1 MALGS
6 VESRTRQRRDRDKTS
21 GASASSGDE
30 KARGENAHSEEEGNE
45 EACNEKARSEEAR
58 GEDALDEE
66 ERGEEEYFEK
76 AKEMTEKLLINGDTL
91 TVDEAYGVA
100 ADRIRVGLAPKARE
114 RMLRTRAVVDDIVRR
129 NEVVYGVTTGF
140 GKLSEVA
147 IPPDKLAQLQVNV
160 VRSHTSG
167 VGDRLPEREVRAMM
181 LLRANVIAKGY
192 SGARPELVDL
202 ILQMLNA
209 DVYPPVPE
217 QGSVGA
223 SGDLAPL
230 AHLALS
236 LIGEGTLIKADR
248 EDAAAKI
255 LREIG
260 AEPIVLGPK
269 EGITLIN
276 GTQTHTAVA
285 LIALV
290 NARSLWRTA
299 HVAGAMSLEA
309 LLGTPVAFD
318 ERIHD
323 ARGQRG
329 QSRSA
334 ALLRDLLADSE
345 LRESHRHGDP
355 RVQDP
360 YALRCM
366 PQVHGPVLDALDF
379 VDEAVSAELNA
390 ATDNPLV
397 FENGETLSGGNFHG
411 LRVAM
416 ALDFL
421 AIVLTHMATMAERRI
436 DRLVH
441 PDLNQ
446 GLPPF
451 LCPEAGLNSGFMMA
465 QVTAASLASE
475 CKVLSHPASVDTI
488 PTDGSKEDVVPMAMG
503 AAWKARRV
511 LRNLENILAI
521 ELMCA
526 AQGIDYRA
534 PLRPG
539 RGVRSAHERVR
550 AIVPRLEGDRVLSG
564 DIAALRSAISE
575 MQFAD
580 IGTVT

>member
-1 MALGS
+1 MGS
-6 VESRTRQRRDRDKTS
+6 RR
-21 GASASSGDE
+21 
-30 KARGENAHSEEEGNE
+30 
-45 EACNEKARSEEAR
+45 EAPHQVTA
-58 GEDALDEE
+58 
-66 ERGEEEYFEK
+66 
-76 AKEMTEKLLINGDTL
+76 TLLIDGETL
-91 TVDEAYGVA
+91 TIDKAYAVA
-100 ADRIRVGLAPKARE
+100 VHRLRVELAPAARQ
-114 RMLRTRAVVDDIVRR
+114 RMLRTRAVVDDIVERNAVAYRR
-129 NEVVYGVTTGF
+129 TTGF

-147 IPPDKLAQLQVNV
+147 IPPGKLAELQVNL
-160 VRSHTSG
+160 VRSHAAG
-167 VGDRLPEREVRAMM
+167 VGDRLPEAEVRAMM
-181 LLRANVIAKGY
+181 VLRANVIAKGY
-192 SGARPELVDL
+192 SGARPELVDVL
-202 ILQMLNA
+202 LQMLNA
-209 DVYPPVPE
+209 DVFPPIPE

-230 AHLALS
+230 AHLALAM
-236 LIGEGTLIKADR
+236 IGEGTLIKGDR
-248 EDAAAKI
+248 EIEAAAM
-255 LREIG
+255 LAEIG
-260 AEPIVLGPK
+260 ANPVTLGPK

-276 GTQTHTAVA
+276 GTQAHTGVA

-290 NARSLWRTA
+290 RARALWRTA

-318 ERIHD
+318 ERIHE

-329 QSRSA
+329 QARSA

-366 PQVHGPVLDALDF
+366 PQVHGPVLDALDWI
-379 VDEAVSAELNA
+379 DNAVSRELNA

-411 LRVAM
+411 LTVAM

-421 AIVLTHMATMAERRI
+421 AIVLTHLATMAERRI

-441 PDLNQ
+441 PALNQ

-451 LCPEAGLNSGFMMA
+451 LTTDAGVCSGFMMA
-465 QVTAASLASE
+465 QVTAAALASE

-503 AAWKARRV
+503 AAWKLARVVHNVQHV
-511 LRNLENILAI
+511 LAV

-526 AQGIDYRA
+526 AQGVEYRR
-534 PLRPG
+534 PLRAARSVEEAIG
-539 RGVRSAHERVR
+539 IVRELVSPLA
-550 AIVPRLEGDRVLSG
+550 ADRVLAP
-564 DIAALRSAISE
+564 DISSLAASVAAGRFTDVA
-575 MQFAD
+575 MA
-580 IGTVT
+580 TA

>member
-1 MALGS
+1 M
-6 VESRTRQRRDRDKTS
+6 TPP
-21 GASASSGDE
+21 
-30 KARGENAHSEEEGNE
+30 SE
-45 EACNEKARSEEAR
+45 R
-58 GEDALDEE
+58 
-66 ERGEEEYFEK
+66 
-76 AKEMTEKLLINGDTL
+76 LLIDGDTL
-91 TVDEAYGVA
+91 SVDEAYAVA
-100 ADRIRVGLAPKARE
+100 VDRLRVELNPKARE
-114 RMLRTRAVVDDIVRR
+114 RMLRTRAVVDDIVAR
-129 NEVVYGVTTGF
+129 NQVVYGVTTGF

-147 IPPDKLAQLQVNV
+147 IPHDKLTELQVNL
-160 VRSHTSG
+160 VRSHASG
-167 VGDRLPEREVRAMM
+167 VGDRLPEQEVRAMM

-202 ILQMLNA
+202 LLQMLNA
-209 DVYPPVPE
+209 DVYPPIPE

-230 AHLALS
+230 AHLGLA
-236 LIGEGTLIKADR
+236 LIGEGTLIKGGR
-248 EDAAAKI
+248 EANAATT
-255 LREIG
+255 LGEIG
-260 AEPIVLGPK
+260 AKPVKLAPK
-269 EGITLIN
+269 EGITMIN

-290 NARSLWRTA
+290 HARSAWRTA

-323 ARGQRG
+323 ARGQKG

-334 ALLRDLLADSE
+334 ALLRDLLAGSE
-345 LRESHRHGDP
+345 IRESHRHGDP

-379 VDEAVSAELNA
+379 VDEAVSRELNA

-411 LRVAM
+411 LTVAM

-421 AIVLTHMATMAERRI
+421 AIVLTHLATMAERRI

-451 LCPEAGLNSGFMMA
+451 LSPNAGVNSGFMMA
-465 QVTAASLASE
+465 QVTAAALASE

-511 LRNLENILAI
+511 LRNLEHILAI
-521 ELMCA
+521 ELMCG
-526 AQGIDYRA
+526 AQAIDFRA

-539 RGVRSAHERVR
+539 RGVRTAHERVR
-550 AIVPRLEGDRVLSG
+550 DIVPKLDNDRVLST
-564 DIAALRSAISE
+564 DIAALMTAVSDGR
-575 MQFAD
+575 FAD
-580 IGTVT
+580 IGSVT